1 MIKILKIKNFKL
13 LKDNEFQLSNLNVFT
28 GVNGM
33 GKSTLIQ
40 TLLLLRQS
48 FLEKTLQEKGLLLK
62 GEVVSIGAGKDAL
75 SIDTDEINN
84 PIYFGFEDENNQKND
99 FYFDYLREE
108 DKRLFETKLELI
120 RRANTLRNNPL
131 TKIEKD
137 FFEASLF
144 LYDDSFH
151 YLNAERIAPQEFNDA
166 DSNKIERK
174 ELGKYGQF
182 ALHYLDTYKSKEIEN
197 KDVLH
202 PKTESP
208 QQDNLLQQVSYW
220 LEYITPNVKINTY
233 YIPEINK
240 VRGTF
245 QIGDSAEFKPTNVGF
260 GLTYIL
266 PVIIALL
273 TVKENGIVIIENPE
287 SHLHPAGQ
295 SKMAELIAKCAA
307 SGRQIFIETHSDHI
321 INGLRVA
328 VAKKVIAK
336 EQTKIFFF
344 EKEINEN
351 FSVVKSIEMD
361 NDGFILNWE
370 KDFFDQNNL
379 DIKTLF
385 KLKSEK
391 NNENIFK

>member
-62 GEVVSIGAGKDAL
+62 GEAVNIGTGKDAL
-75 SIDTDEINN
+75 SIDADEINN

-108 DKRLFETKLELI
+108 DKRLGTKLELT

-131 TKIEKD
+131 TKTEKD

-182 ALHYLDTYKSKEIEN
+182 ALHYLDTYKNEKIKN

-202 PKTESP
+202 PDTQP
-208 QQDNLLQQVSYW
+208 QEDYLLQQVSYW

-391 NNENIFK
+391 K